1 MAKQKGKGEGLC
13 SGECGWKGAAQGAA
27 SMAGD
32 VECASPSACP
42 ALVARS
48 GVRRALMGQRRR
60 SETVRRRQGQ
70 RHGLDRE
77 ARQQRCRA
85 RSSAPA
91 LGQRRAG
98 AWQRLFVIASS
109 LFSCGM
115 WCPGVRHQTVA
126 QRWCSSGRR
135 QRAALPCS
143 RVQGTKEEREGREKE
158 GAGQHGFDCV

>member
-42 ALVARS
+42 ALVAHS
-48 GVRRALMGQRRR
+48 GVRRALMGRRRR
-60 SETVRRRQGQ
+60 SETVRRRQGK
-70 RHGLDRE
+70 RRGLDRE
-77 ARQQRCRA
+77 ARQQLRRA

-98 AWQRLFVIASS
+98 ARQRLFVVASS
-109 LFSCGM
+109 SFSCSA
-115 WCPGVRHQTVA
+115 WLSGVRQ
-126 QRWCSSGRR
+126 Q
-135 QRAALPCS
+135 AALQQRCRAMAPEQETEQETEEGE
-143 RVQGTKEEREGREKE
+143 RRKKERERRENRE
-158 GAGQHGFDCV
+158 ATRL